1 MGKILITASHYEELC
16 QDAKRMLEAHGHELI
31 INKSDMPY
39 YTYEQIA
46 QVIGDVDGAVVGLD
60 DWTEDI
66 FKIAPKLKVI
76 AKFGVGVDNIDIRK
90 AKEYGIKV
98 INAPGQ
104 NSNAVAELTIGLMIS
119 ALRGIIPLHKKMEN
133 GEWVR
138 RVGHEIKGKTIGLL
152 GFGAIARLAAEKLMQ
167 FDAEVIACD
176 LYPDEELAA
185 EYDVTIVPEKELLSR
200 SDIISVHIPASEKTY
215 HLLDAEAFSRMKD
228 DAYIINCARGSI
240 IDTDALCR
248 ALKNGTIAG
257 AALDAFEAE
266 PLTKDAEILAC
277 NNVICTPH
285 TGAETYEAYKN
296 VSMCT
301 AKGVIDVLEGREP
314 EYCTNL

>member
-16 QDAKRMLEAHGHELI
+16 QDAKRLLEAHGHELI

-104 NSNAVAELTIGLMIS
+104 NSNAVAELTIGLMIGV
-119 ALRGIIPLHKKMEN
+119 LRGIIPLHKKMEN

-152 GFGAIARLAAEKLMQ
+152 GFGAIARLVAEKLMQ

-185 EYDVTIVPEKELLSR
+185 EYGVTIVPEKELLSR

-215 HLLDAEAFSRMKD
+215 HLLNEEAFGRMKD

-266 PLTKDAEILAC
+266 PLTEDAEILAC

-301 AKGVIDVLEGREP
+301 AKGVIDVLEGKEP
-314 EYCTNL
+314 EYCTNR

>member
-1 MGKILITASHYEELC
+1 
-16 QDAKRMLEAHGHELI
+16 MLEAHGHELI

-60 DWTEDI
+60 DWAEDI

-104 NSNAVAELTIGLMIS
+104 NSNAVAELTIGLMIGV
-119 ALRGIIPLHKKMEN
+119 LRGIIPLHKKMEN

-152 GFGAIARLAAEKLMQ
+152 GFGAIARLVAEKLMQ

-185 EYDVTIVPEKELLSR
+185 EYGVTIVPEKELLSR

-215 HLLDAEAFSRMKD
+215 HLLDEEAFGRMRD

-266 PLTKDAEILAC
+266 PLKKDAEILAC

-314 EYCTNL
+314 EYCTNR

>member
-16 QDAKRMLEAHGHELI
+16 QDAKQMLEEHGHELI

-46 QVIGDVDGAVVGLD
+46 QVIGDVDGAVIGLD

-104 NSNAVAELTIGLMIS
+104 NSNAVAELTIGLMIGV
-119 ALRGIIPLHKKMEN
+119 LRGIIPLHKKMEN

-152 GFGAIARLAAEKLMQ
+152 GFGAIARLTAEKLMK
-167 FDAEVIACD
+167 FDAEVIASD
-176 LYPDEELAA
+176 LYPDERLAA
-185 EYDVTIVPEKELLSR
+185 EYDVKMVTQKELLSR

-215 HLLDAEAFSRMKD
+215 HLLDAEAFNRMKD
-228 DAYIINCARGSI
+228 EAYIINCARGSI

-248 ALKNGTIAG
+248 ALKSGRIGG

-277 NNVICTPH
+277 GNVICTPH

-301 AKGVIDVLEGREP
+301 AQGVIDVLEGREP
-314 EYCTNL
+314 EYCTNR

>member
-16 QDAKRMLEAHGHELI
+16 QDAKQMLEEHGHELI

-46 QVIGDVDGAVVGLD
+46 QVIGDVDGAVIGLD

-104 NSNAVAELTIGLMIS
+104 NSNAVAELTIGLMIGV
-119 ALRGIIPLHKKMEN
+119 LRGIVPLHKKMEN

-152 GFGAIARLAAEKLMQ
+152 GFGAIARLTAEKLMK
-167 FDAEVIACD
+167 FDAEVIASD
-176 LYPDEELAA
+176 LYPDERLAA
-185 EYDVTIVPEKELLSR
+185 EYDVKMVTQKELLSR

-215 HLLDAEAFSRMKD
+215 HLLDAEAFNRMKD
-228 DAYIINCARGSI
+228 EAYIINCARGSI

-248 ALKNGTIAG
+248 ALKSGRIGG

-277 NNVICTPH
+277 GNVICTPH

-301 AKGVIDVLEGREP
+301 AQGVIDVLEGREP
-314 EYCTNL
+314 EYCTNR